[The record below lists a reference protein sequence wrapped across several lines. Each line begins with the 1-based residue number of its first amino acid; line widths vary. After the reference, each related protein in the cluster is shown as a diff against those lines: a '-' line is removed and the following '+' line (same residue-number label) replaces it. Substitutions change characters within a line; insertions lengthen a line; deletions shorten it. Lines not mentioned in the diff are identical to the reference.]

1 MSGHLLVFLLV
12 SFREVFQSQYCMHL
26 LILSCMLHVALISLS
41 QLSREN
47 MKLIGM
53 QLSVLFLGERAV
65 CLTSATLCFLA
76 FSADTWVRS
85 YTSYPHKTTS
95 FIHTRCFYFIM
106 WMRRLEFQNWMISVC
121 CFYLLNSSWIS
132 YLPSLLRNLC
142 TPSFML
148 FTNFKFIAA

>member
-1 MSGHLLVFLLV
+1 MPGYLLV
-12 SFREVFQSQYCMHL
+12 SQSQYCMHL

-47 MKLIGM
+47 MKLLGM
-53 QLSVLFLGERAV
+53 QLSALFLGERAV
-65 CLTSATLCFLA
+65 CLASTALCFIA

-85 YTSYPHKTTS
+85 YTSYPHKTTC
-95 FIHTRCFYFIM
+95 FFHTRCLYFIM
-106 WMRRLEFQNWMISVC
+106 WMRRLEFQNWMIACISLC
-121 CFYLLNSSWIS
+121 CFYFLNYSWIS

-148 FTNFKFIAA
+148 FTNFNFIAA